1 MDSAETVWHVPEPDS
16 AFDLRV
22 DENTRI
28 RVRRHGNP
36 NGPRLVLCHG
46 NGLAIDLYYPF
57 WSLLTDEFDV
67 IVYDLRNHGQN
78 AVGPLESH
86 TLPTL
91 AADHDLVIEAI
102 GAEWGP
108 KPTVGVY
115 HSVSSL
121 AALLAPSNGSNLE
134 GLVLF
139 DPPLRR
145 PGVLHEEFDEAAID
159 QARKARRR
167 SDHFRNKEDFADLLS
182 FSPTFKGVVGGV
194 RQLAAE
200 TTLREAPQGQGY
212 ELTCPREHEAQI
224 IEYARLF
231 AVLVDLLSLHCP
243 VKAIGADPTLPFSY
257 LPTFDINEMVGVD
270 YDFLPDATHLMQLQK
285 PAESVAALREFLDS
299 LESLRGLP
307 ERRPA

>member
-1 MDSAETVWHVPEPDS
+1 MDPAETVWRVPEPGS
-16 AFDLRV
+16 SFDLRV
-22 DENTRI
+22 DEETDI

-67 IVYDLRNHGQN
+67 VVHDLRNHGQN
-78 AVGPLESH
+78 ALGPLVNH

-121 AALLAPSNGSNLE
+121 AALLAPSSGSNLDA
-134 GLVLF
+134 LVLF

-145 PGVLHEEFDEAAID
+145 PGVLHEEFDDAAID
-159 QARKARRR
+159 QARRARGR
-167 SDHFRNKEDFADLLS
+167 SNRFRSKENFADLMG
-182 FSPTFKGVVGGV
+182 FSPTFHDVVDGVAH
-194 RQLAAE
+194 LAAE
-200 TTLREAPQGQGY
+200 TTLRDAPDGRGY
-212 ELTCPREHEAQI
+212 ELRCPPEYEGQI
-224 IEYARLF
+224 IEYARMF
-231 AVLVDLLSLHCP
+231 AVLVDLPSVQCP
-243 VKAIGADPTLPFSY
+243 VKVIGADPTLPYSY
-257 LPTFDINEMVGVD
+257 LPTFDLGDMVGVD
-270 YDFLPDATHLMQLQK
+270 YDFLPDATHMLQLQQ
-285 PAESVAALREFLDS
+285 PSECANVMRDFLDS
-299 LESLRGLP
+299 LALLRS
-307 ERRPA
+307 

>member
-1 MDSAETVWHVPEPDS
+1 MNPAETVWKVPESSS

-22 DENTRI
+22 DDDTDV

-36 NGPRLVLCHG
+36 DGLRLVLCHG

-67 IVYDLRNHGQN
+67 IVHDLRNHGQN
-78 AVGPLESH
+78 AVGPLENH

-115 HSVSSL
+115 HSVSSM
-121 AALLAPSNGSNLE
+121 AALLAPSSGSNLAA
-134 GLVLF
+134 LVLF

-145 PGVLHEEFDEAAID
+145 PGVLHEAFDDAAID
-159 QARKARRR
+159 QARRARGR
-167 SDHFRNKEDFADLLS
+167 SSRFRSKENFADLMG
-182 FSPTFKGVVGGV
+182 FSPTFHDVVDGVAH
-194 RQLAAE
+194 LAAE
-200 TTLREAPQGQGY
+200 TTIRDAADGRGY
-212 ELTCPREHEAQI
+212 ELRCPPEYEGQI

-231 AVLVDLLSLHCP
+231 AVLVDLPSVRCP
-243 VKAIGADPTLPFSY
+243 VKVIGADPTLPYSY
-257 LPTFDINEMVGVD
+257 LPTFDLGDMVGVD
-270 YDFLPDATHLMQLQK
+270 YDFLPDATHMLQLQQ
-285 PAESVAALREFLDS
+285 PAECVAVMREFLGS
-299 LESLRGLP
+299 VGLL
-307 ERRPA
+307 